1 MKKLISIVLLASFCV
16 ILSGCVFSI
25 GGGGHKHNKTE
36 VCTKHLN
43 SDPTIAEIHAV
54 RRLMSDCSK
63 AKIYEAIAQQPGL
76 SPKARAC
83 LADEATK
90 NLMSESA
97 KAKILMTLA
106 KNPPA
111 PLPVTANVKKH
122 SDTSV
127 AGIQAVQ

>member
-16 ILSGCVFSI
+16 IFSGCVFSI
-25 GGGGHKHNKTE
+25 GGGAHKHSE
-36 VCTKHLN
+36 EHTKHLN

-54 RRLMSDCSK
+54 RRLMSDSSK
-63 AKIYEAIAQQPGL
+63 AKIYDTIAHRPGL

-111 PLPVTANVKKH
+111 PLPVTADVKKH
-122 SDTSV
+122 PDTSV
-127 AGIQAVQ
+127 AEN